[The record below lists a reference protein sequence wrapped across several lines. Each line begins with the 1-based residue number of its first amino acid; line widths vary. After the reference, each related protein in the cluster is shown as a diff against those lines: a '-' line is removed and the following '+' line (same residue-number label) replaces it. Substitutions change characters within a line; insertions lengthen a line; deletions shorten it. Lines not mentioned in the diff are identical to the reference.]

1 MVNVFQDK
9 TAKPSNYNKLT
20 RNKLAIGDIFELQ
33 TEKGVAFLQ
42 CVEIPTD
49 NSNCE
54 LIKVFYQLH
63 TESQDLDEV
72 VRGDFFFI
80 RFPLRIAAFRKI
92 VFKVGNLNLI
102 NFVAPLFYRTTHILT
117 DDWQIVDA
125 KTWKRETIKKLSP
138 EHIKLSPWG
147 VFNDTLLK
155 ELLVANW
162 RLEKWND
169 NNKII

>member
-1 MVNVFQDK
+1 MFRLKFDKFESIFNLKMVNVFQDK

-72 VRGDFFFI
+72 VRGDFFFNI
-80 RFPLRIAAFRKI
+80 SFFKI
-92 VFKVGNLNLI
+92 W
-102 NFVAPLFYRTTHILT
+102 LFEFN
-117 DDWQIVDA
+117 A
-125 KTWKRETIKKLSP
+125 K
-138 EHIKLSPWG
+138 
-147 VFNDTLLK
+147 N
-155 ELLVANW
+155 
-162 RLEKWND
+162 
-169 NNKII
+169 